1 MAFHI
6 FALLNT
12 KKQTMLKALYA
23 TKKAGE
29 TEKDFSVAVLDESI
43 DLCLRLNEYI
53 IKSSG
58 MVMFSHM
65 TLDEA
70 GVKHRL
76 TELNAEEAVELLAD
90 LADLRDELQNQLD
103 MIGYRKRTEASGNH

>member
-1 MAFHI
+1 
-6 FALLNT
+6 
-12 KKQTMLKALYA
+12 MLKSLYA

-29 TEKDFSVAVLDESI
+29 TEIDFSVAVLDESI
-43 DLCLRLNEYI
+43 DLCHRLNEYV

-58 MVMFSHM
+58 MVMFAHK

-103 MIGYRKRTEASGNH
+103 MIGYRKRTASPCNH